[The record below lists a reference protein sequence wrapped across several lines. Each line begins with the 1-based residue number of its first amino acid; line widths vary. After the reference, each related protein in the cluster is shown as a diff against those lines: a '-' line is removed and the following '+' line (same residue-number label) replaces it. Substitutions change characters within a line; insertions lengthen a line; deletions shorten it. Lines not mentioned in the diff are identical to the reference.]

1 MVWRIMRKNTA
12 WITIIYIIIFV
23 LLTGCAINNDGTS
36 GSSSTSIIDT
46 DNDTTASLTLSEE
59 DRSSEQ
65 YKEENNRNARE
76 RETRYKYYFGN
87 SEAYD
92 MTEITSK
99 EGNTVKIFVHPE
111 WAFEQSK
118 RDYQDAYDAIRE
130 RFGLWPINK
139 MNMDQYVTYGWQ
151 CSVDDPELYIKCND
165 VSKLLG
171 IYQNSYHYQ

>member
-1 MVWRIMRKNTA
+1 MRKNTA

-59 DRSSEQ
+59 DRRS
-65 YKEENNRNARE
+65 
-76 RETRYKYYFGN
+76 
-87 SEAYD
+87 
-92 MTEITSK
+92 
-99 EGNTVKIFVHPE
+99 
-111 WAFEQSK
+111 EQSK

-139 MNMDQYVTYGWQ
+139 MNMDQYVIYGWQ

>member
-1 MVWRIMRKNTA
+1 MKKKYSIWNIIISTDII
-12 WITIIYIIIFV
+12 ITISI
-23 LLTGCAINNDGTS
+23 LLTSCTTRYDEIPDPATF
-36 GSSSTSIIDT
+36 IIDEDNFNCHT
-46 DNDTTASLTLSEE
+46 DFSVLSEKE
-59 DRSSEQ
+59 QTKQ
-65 YKEENNRNARE
+65 YKEENRE
-76 RETRYKYYFGN
+76 NSDERANKYKYYFGD

-99 EGNTVKIFVHPE
+99 EGNTIKTFVNPE

-165 VSKLLG
+165 VSKLLR
-171 IYQNSYHYQ
+171 IYQNSYNYQ